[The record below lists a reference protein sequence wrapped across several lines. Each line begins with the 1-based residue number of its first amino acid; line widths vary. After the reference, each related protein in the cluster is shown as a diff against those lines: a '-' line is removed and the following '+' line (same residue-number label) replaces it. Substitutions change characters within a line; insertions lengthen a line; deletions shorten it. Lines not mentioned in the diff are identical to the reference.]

1 MRSAYTIDLEHG
13 CIFIKWS
20 EVVSAHDFI
29 AFNRVLVQDPNYR
42 SGLKRL
48 VDVRGLEVEV
58 SFDEIDEMVRENI
71 NKRDA
76 SEGHRKVAILV
87 SSDLGYGL
95 TRMLGSMAE
104 HTRTVARPFR
114 NLAEAVAWLGLPETL
129 GDPFERNSN

>member
-1 MRSAYTIDLEHG
+1 MRSAYTIDLEHD

-95 TRMLGSMAE
+95 TRILGTMADQ
-104 HTRTVARPFR
+104 TRTVVRPFR
-114 NLAEAVAWLGLPETL
+114 NLDEAVSWLGLPETL
-129 GDPFERNSN
+129 GDPFE